1 MSGALY
7 ECVSLGSFD
16 VLQLSFAL
24 HSLESDTPRTLSV
37 RNTGRLLHRFDC
49 LPLVGYLHGEAAA
62 QQLYDNYTTTYTTTI
77 RQLYD
82 NLYDN
87 SKNSILHLQNV
98 YFTRAALLKGERFWT
113 QAMSFWSLGAKPMEN
128 AVVVKVVV

>member
-1 MSGALY
+1 MTGALY

-16 VLQLSFAL
+16 VLHLSFAL

-37 RNTGRLLHRFDC
+37 RTTGCLLHRFDC
-49 LPLVGYLHGEAAA
+49 LPRVGYLHGEAAA

-82 NLYDN
+82 NLHGN
-87 SKNSILHLQNV
+87 SKNAT
-98 YFTRAALLKGERFWT
+98 FTREDVYVARAAVLKGE
-113 QAMSFWSLGAKPMEN
+113 SFWSQTMSF
-128 AVVVKVVV
+128 

>member
-16 VLQLSFAL
+16 VLQLSFAVHRL
-24 HSLESDTPRTLSV
+24 KSDTPRTLSV

-49 LPLVGYLHGEAAA
+49 LPRVGYLHGEAAA

-77 RQLYD
+77 QQLDD

-87 SKNSILHLQNV
+87 SKNAIFPKGNV
-98 YFTRAALLKGERFWT
+98 DFTRATLLKGERF
-113 QAMSFWSLGAKPMEN
+113 
-128 AVVVKVVV
+128 